1 VLRGAGG
8 QTRSTCRRG
17 GLAGRDGRRG
27 DATQALGGVGGA
39 VRASVKFVLNCC
51 QICAEMLSNLC

>member
-8 QTRSTCRRG
+8 QTRSACRRG

-27 DATQALGGVGGA
+27 DAAQALGRVGGA
-39 VRASVKFVLNCC
+39 ASVKFVLNCC